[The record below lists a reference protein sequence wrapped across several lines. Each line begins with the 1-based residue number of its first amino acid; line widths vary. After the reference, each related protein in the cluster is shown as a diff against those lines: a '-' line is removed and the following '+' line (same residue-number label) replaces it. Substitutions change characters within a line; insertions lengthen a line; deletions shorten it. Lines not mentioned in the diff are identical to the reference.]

1 MEANSM
7 LTVQIEPREFARVC
21 ELLYRTAGINITK
34 GKEGLVMSRLGKRLR
49 ALGLDSY
56 QDYLAHIEDDASGA
70 EFSMMVD
77 VLTTNKT
84 SFFREDEHFTHL
96 REHVLPTLV
105 AGGREIRIWSAACSS
120 GEEPYTIA
128 MVCTAL
134 LDKRDAVRVKILA
147 TDISSR
153 MLAKARAGSYSAEQ
167 VREVPA
173 HQLQAHFTKTGLG
186 AAAVYVVDETI
197 RSLVRFAKL
206 NLMETWP
213 MQGRFD
219 IVFCRNVMIYFDP
232 ETQSRLVRR
241 FHEILAP
248 GGHLFVGHSESLTS
262 RDHAFRN
269 VRPAVYV
276 K

>member
-56 QDYLAHIEDDASGA
+56 QEYLSHIEDDASGA

-84 SFFREDEHFTHL
+84 SFFREDEHFAHL
-96 REHVLPTLV
+96 REQVLPPLV
-105 AGGREIRIWSAACSS
+105 ASGREIRVWSAACSS

-128 MVCTAL
+128 MVCAAL
-134 LDKRDAVRVKILA
+134 LDKRDAARVKILA

-153 MLAKARAGSYSAEQ
+153 MLAKARAGTYSAEQ
-167 VREVPA
+167 VRDVPS
-173 HQLQAHFTKTGLG
+173 QLLQAHFTKTGPG
-186 AAAVYVVDETI
+186 VVAEYVIDDKI

-206 NLMETWP
+206 NLMEAWP
-213 MQGRFD
+213 MRGPFD

-241 FHEILAP
+241 FHQILAP